1 MKMKFLQEGG
11 PMPAEQAPQDPMQEL
26 IAMAAQAVQT
36 NDPNLAMQVCQALM
50 QLAEQA
56 AQQAPPAGGMPPEGE
71 PAGEPVFKKGGVL
84 VRRISN

>member
-1 MKMKFLQEGG
+1 
-11 PMPAEQAPQDPMQEL
+11 MPAEQAPQDPMQEI

-56 AQQAPPAGGMPPEGE
+56 AQQAPEGGMPPEEG
-71 PAGEPVFKKGGVL
+71 PAGEPVFRQGGIL
-84 VRRISN
+84 VRRISK

>member
-1 MKMKFLQEGG
+1 MKVNFLQEGG

-56 AQQAPPAGGMPPEGE
+56 AQPAPAEGGMPAEAE
-71 PAGEPVFKKGGVL
+71 AAGEPVFKQGGIL
-84 VRRISN
+84 ARRLK